1 MKTFMFLTKK
11 NVWREMKEDDFET
24 KVKDGIP
31 VGVLHAL
38 KEGNKVQAFKAIK
51 NLDAIPEGVETSR
64 KAA

>member
-11 NVWREMKEDDFET
+11 NVWREMKEDDFQA
-24 KVKDGIP
+24 KVEAGIP
-31 VGVLHAL
+31 VGVLHPL
-38 KEGNKVQAFKAIK
+38 KEGNTVQAFKAIK

>member
-11 NVWREMKEDDFET
+11 NVWREMKEDDFQA
-24 KVKDGIP
+24 KVEAGCG
-31 VGVLHAL
+31 VGVLHPL
-38 KEGNKVQAFKAIK
+38 KEGHTVQAFKAIK

>member
-11 NVWREMKEDDFET
+11 NVWREMKEDDFEN
-24 KVKDGIP
+24 KVKAGIP
-31 VGVLHAL
+31 VGVLHPL
-38 KEGNKVQAFKAIK
+38 KEGNTVQAFKAIK

>member
-38 KEGNKVQAFKAIK
+38 KEGNKVQALKAIK

>member
-11 NVWREMKEDDFET
+11 NVWREMKEDDFENT
-24 KVKDGIP
+24 VKAGIP
-31 VGVLHAL
+31 VGVLHPL
-38 KEGNKVQAFKAIK
+38 KEGNTIQAFKAIK